1 MADTRTPAQ
10 RVYDQLNS
18 APIQHPASARLFA
31 DWLLQA
37 GDVVTVT
44 SGNESYQVPV
54 YNMEMT
60 WKGSPIVEVDATGNK
75 ERPPL
80 PALARRSYSGARQQQ
95 EEMDGI
101 SSRIAQANNKI
112 GLVVEERSGGN
123 VIRAAEIAAAIND
136 SGSAAYINADHIYL
150 SGTTTLSG
158 TMEIVSGGLK
168 VNTPANI
175 SGGDLT
181 VTGTGATV
189 SATNFSLYSGG
200 KISFNTSTPGTTVQV
215 GAADVTDMIIKAA
228 VDGNTLQ
235 LWKRGADTSGS
246 PSLTF
251 SKATTLSDGWSGDTY
266 TVTATQNGSQVGRKS
281 TKVYLTHSP
290 GGANYANFDAMVY
303 HDDYSVAANL
313 VLSTRVYL
321 VDNASSSRVEAR
333 WGSTTGTVIAAQGY
347 TSAAVTLNDPTW
359 GTTTTSESNTFT
371 VSASNGESK
380 SQTLYLTG
388 SAGSRTV
395 YLRKESTS
403 GVQLAR
409 YIVSDSD
416 LTAGNIKSGVN
427 IFGVTGTYT
436 GETPTISATTPTSVS
451 SARPGSKFL
460 KTFASGSR
468 GTWEFKVSA
477 GTAIQYYYLVISY

>member
-80 PALARRSYSGARQQQ
+80 PALARRSYSGAKQQQ

-101 SSRIAQANNKI
+101 SSRITQVNNKI

-168 VNTPANI
+168 VNTPANF
-175 SGGDLT
+175 SGGDVT

-189 SATNFSLYSGG
+189 SASNFSLYSGG
-200 KISFNTSTPGTTVQV
+200 KLSFNSSTPGTTVQV
-215 GAADVTDMIIKAA
+215 GATDLADMIIKAA

-266 TVTATQNGSQVGRKS
+266 TVTATQSGSQVGQKS

-290 GGANYANFDAMVY
+290 GGAQYSNFDAMVY

-333 WGSTTGTVIAAQGY
+333 WDSATGTVIAACGY
-347 TSAAVTLNDPTW
+347 TGGTVRSVTALAPT
-359 GTTTTSESNTFT
+359 GTTTYDSNVYTIPTDVTYDSGSNTT
-371 VSASNGESK
+371 SSINVPISIGNYVSSS
-380 SQTLYLTG
+380 
-388 SAGSRTV
+388 
-395 YLRKESTS
+395 S
-403 GVQLAR
+403 GVGYYRITVAGNSERTLTPTGAYQAGQ
-409 YIVSDSD
+409 
-416 LTAGNIKSGVN
+416 TAGVTKSNISISSVAANSTQYTNRDRNVSLSIGTNKY
-427 IFGVTGTYT
+427 ILVTITVGSNVTYRLQIT
-436 GETPTISATTPTSVS
+436 DTS
-451 SARPGSKFL
+451 K
-460 KTFASGSR
+460 
-468 GTWEFKVSA
+468 
-477 GTAIQYYYLVISY
+477 Q